1 MMISGMQAGSIGDAK
16 QMIKSTSNKL
26 NVKRQ
31 VKARTREQ
39 LNCFGKGKL
48 EKIKEISNISKFC
61 PKQFNFVAIK
71 LDQIDNRESFD
82 SIHIQTKNNKVTSL
96 LYRHEIQ
103 GKPKIQIIFIHIC
116 NLNTVILNTL
126 YLSL

>member
-1 MMISGMQAGSIGDAK
+1 MSNGKLRQEHVNN
-16 QMIKSTSNKL
+16 STVL
-26 NVKRQ
+26 
-31 VKARTREQ
+31 
-39 LNCFGKGKL
+39 GKGKL

-61 PKQFNFVAIK
+61 PKQFTFATIK

-103 GKPKIQIIFIHIC
+103 GKPKIKIIFYHWRSASFF
-116 NLNTVILNTL
+116 T
-126 YLSL
+126 